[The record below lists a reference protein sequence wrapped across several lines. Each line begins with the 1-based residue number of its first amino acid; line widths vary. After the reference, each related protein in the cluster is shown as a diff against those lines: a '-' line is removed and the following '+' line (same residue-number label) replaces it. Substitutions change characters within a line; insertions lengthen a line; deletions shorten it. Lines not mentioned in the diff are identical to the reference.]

1 MKKRFL
7 SFMSLLLVLVMCVS
21 CSTVRTTDADSA
33 DQLDSSLG
41 EESFVQD
48 GGADQ
53 GENTG
58 ETQITAPMLN
68 GVELSK
74 YTIVY
79 SASPDYNK
87 RAAQYIKNA
96 IAERAGI
103 ELEIVTDSNKKTDFE
118 IVVGECKRDISTALD
133 ANTQGVEFA
142 ILADGTNIAMEGDY
156 FVIAAAAYYFVET
169 YITGELF
176 SSQVPEEISICTPIV
191 KEAKNFIFLIGD
203 GMGEYQT
210 LLHQVS
216 DKRNARTIS
225 DGEDIFYGYMLP
237 YIGRARTN
245 SLSGTTDSAASG
257 TALATGY
264 KTVNGYIGKNSS
276 LKDVTSLTELAASL
290 GKATAVMSTEAST
303 GATPAAFSAHSN
315 SRDDSTTILNSQS
328 KLKTNSGTIIKCD
341 FNTYTKDGVKSI
353 ETNVNSVLEQ
363 LSKDEDG
370 FFIMYEE
377 AHIDKHSHNKDMN
390 NAFLALSRFNQVI
403 GVFMEFAFYNP
414 DTFVLIT
421 ADHETG
427 NLLPNGSGG
436 FTYGSGSHSPQYV
449 PVFAYGVG
457 AEVFHSTV
465 VENVQIPKTIAKM
478 WGVSNFGDTTS
489 SYKSLI

>member
-7 SFMSLLLVLVMCVS
+7 SFISLILVLVMCVS
-21 CSTVRTTDADSA
+21 CSTAQITDADSENK
-33 DQLDSSLG
+33 QDSSIG
-41 EESFVQD
+41 EESFVQNGD
-48 GGADQ
+48 AGQ
-53 GENTG
+53 GDNNEGTPL
-58 ETQITAPMLN
+58 TAPMLN
-68 GVELSK
+68 GEELSK

-79 SASPDYNK
+79 SSSPDYNK
-87 RAAQYIKNA
+87 RAAQYIQSA
-96 IAERAGI
+96 VEERTGL
-103 ELEIVTDSNKKTDFE
+103 ELEIVTDKAEKTDFE
-118 IVVGECKRDISTALD
+118 IVVGECKRDISEALD

-142 ILADGTNIAMEGDY
+142 IMADGTNIAMEGDY

-169 YITGELF
+169 YITGDLF
-176 SSQVPEEISICTPIV
+176 SSQVPEEITVCEPIV

-210 LLHQVS
+210 LLHQVC

-264 KTVNGYIGKNSS
+264 KTKNGYVGKNSS

-303 GATPAAFSAHSN
+303 GATPASFSAHAN
-315 SRDDSTTILNSQS
+315 SRDDSTAILNSQA
-328 KLKTNSGTIIKCD
+328 KLKANNKTIIKCD
-341 FNTYTKDGVKSI
+341 FNTYTKDGIKGI
-353 ETNVNSVLEQ
+353 ENNVNSVLEQ

-390 NAFLALSRFNQVI
+390 NTFLALSRFNQVI

-414 DTFVLIT
+414 DTFLLIT

-449 PVFAYGVG
+449 PVFAYGEG

-465 VENVQIPKTIAKM
+465 VENVQIPMTIAKM
-478 WGVSNFGDTTS
+478 WGVNNFGDPNS
-489 SYKSLI
+489 AYKSLI